1 MNKAIQPK
9 KKKVASLD
17 AKKSRAGWLFVLPFV
32 IGFVLL
38 YIPMLF
44 QSVQFSFS
52 EINILTN
59 QGGGGGGYELEF
71 VGWENYSKALF
82 NDANFVRVLTSS
94 LKQLV
99 LDVPAIVIFS
109 LFMAIV
115 LNQKMVGRAV
125 FRAIFFIPV
134 ILTTGLIDQIDQS
147 NAVMSY
153 MNSGG
158 IDTGASDALNGG
170 TDIISALDVTSLLG
184 NMAVGTELVVY
195 VVDVVNNIFNIVN
208 RSGVQMLIFLAGLQS
223 ISPAIYESCTMDGA
237 TGWETFWKITF
248 PMISPMILVNTIY
261 TVIDSFTSKSNE
273 VMTYIN
279 TIYEGTTRDARVL
292 SSAMSW
298 IYFLVV
304 LVLIAAVA
312 GIVSLFVF
320 YQRKD

>member
-184 NMAVGTELVVY
+184 NMAVGTELVEY

-312 GIVSLFVF
+312 GIISLFVF

>member
-147 NAVMSY
+147 NAVMTY